1 MLFAYT
7 KEKEMI
13 PASESHEGTSFYCPD
28 CGERLIRKA
37 GKVKIPHFAHR
48 CSGEC
53 HGLSEGETPEHLEL
67 KQLFFSWGNQFEHDW
82 KLEAPLS
89 DLPQRPDL
97 LQNKLAVENQCSS
110 IKGARLAERMA
121 GYRQLGYQ
129 DWWLLGKKLW
139 PTDKFSALQKQFC
152 SFDKE
157 RGLHLWLV
165 EKEQI
170 RLLYH
175 IHEMEQL
182 IYCEECW
189 PSCSQPLS
197 EIIKAPVTKRPIH
210 LFPTIES
217 IRKRKQALSLK
228 LVQSNPKI
236 RVLQHYFYQERR
248 HVLYLPDWMYFPSR
262 YSFFYHDDLLVFRFL
277 FQKEGKNASR
287 IFDQFL
293 AYREENQ
300 REWLFHRIEQR
311 EILERLYLE
320 ALFCQRKAKVSSA

>member
-1 MLFAYT
+1 
-7 KEKEMI
+7 MI

-97 LQNKLAVENQCSS
+97 LQNKLAVEIQCSS

-121 GYRQLGYQ
+121 GYRQQGYQ

-165 EKEQI
+165 EKS
-170 RLLYH
+170 R
-175 IHEMEQL
+175 
-182 IYCEECW
+182 
-189 PSCSQPLS
+189 SVSF
-197 EIIKAPVTKRPIH
+197 IIFMRW
-210 LFPTIES
+210 
-217 IRKRKQALSLK
+217 
-228 LVQSNPKI
+228 SN
-236 RVLQHYFYQERR
+236 
-248 HVLYLPDWMYFPSR
+248 
-262 YSFFYHDDLLVFRFL
+262 
-277 FQKEGKNASR
+277 
-287 IFDQFL
+287 
-293 AYREENQ
+293 
-300 REWLFHRIEQR
+300 
-311 EILERLYLE
+311 
-320 ALFCQRKAKVSSA
+320 

>member
-1 MLFAYT
+1 M
-7 KEKEMI
+7 
-13 PASESHEGTSFYCPD
+13 
-28 CGERLIRKA
+28 
-37 GKVKIPHFAHR
+37 
-48 CSGEC
+48 
-53 HGLSEGETPEHLEL
+53 
-67 KQLFFSWGNQFEHDW
+67 
-82 KLEAPLS
+82 S

-97 LQNKLAVENQCSS
+97 LQNKLAVEIQCSS

-121 GYRQLGYQ
+121 GYRQQGYQ

-248 HVLYLPDWMYFPSR
+248 HVLYLPDWMYFLVGIPFLSR
-262 YSFFYHDDLLVFRFL
+262 
-277 FQKEGKNASR
+277 
-287 IFDQFL
+287 
-293 AYREENQ
+293 
-300 REWLFHRIEQR
+300 
-311 EILERLYLE
+311 
-320 ALFCQRKAKVSSA
+320 